1 MMNTDAA
8 QNLASLGCHSFIR
21 LTWTEELQL
30 RGDRV
35 IQNNND
41 VLAKCFCIYCTI
53 I

>member
-1 MMNTDAA
+1 MMNTDVA
-8 QNLASLGCHSFIR
+8 QNLASLGCHSFIG
-21 LTWTEELQL
+21 LTWPEELQL
-30 RGDRV
+30 RGDRI